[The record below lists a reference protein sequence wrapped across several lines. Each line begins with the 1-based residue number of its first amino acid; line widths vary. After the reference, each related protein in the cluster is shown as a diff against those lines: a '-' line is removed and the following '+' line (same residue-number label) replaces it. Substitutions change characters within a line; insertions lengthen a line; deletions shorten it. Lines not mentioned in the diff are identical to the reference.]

1 MGSNKAPVL
10 KSTFMEKF
18 PVKHSKEDQ
27 EFTVDIDGQGGE
39 LSYSLPAD
47 KIIDFSHTY
56 VDEPLRGQGIA
67 DELIKTGLE
76 YAEANGLKVIASC
89 PAVSAYIRRHKDYEK
104 LLK

>member
-1 MGSNKAPVL
+1 
-10 KSTFMEKF
+10 MEK
-18 PVKHSKEDQ
+18 PSVKHSPEDQ

-39 LSYSLPAD
+39 LAYSLPAD
-47 KIIDFSHTY
+47 QVIDFNHTF

-67 DELIKTGLE
+67 DELIKTGLQ
-76 YAEANGLKVIASC
+76 YAEDNNLKVIASC